1 MNLVLQIFI
10 CVFSICF
17 IIAVFN
23 MIAKGRVILKYALL
37 WFALAF
43 LALVCAI
50 WPQPLFALSYALGF
64 VIPANFILVLAIFC
78 LVALCLSFTVIVSR
92 SKRNI
97 IDLCQHSAIQD
108 KEIADLKKAI
118 QSSEE

>member
-1 MNLVLQIFI
+1 MNFVLQFFI

-17 IIAVFN
+17 IVAVFN

-37 WFALAF
+37 WFVLAI
-43 LALVCAI
+43 LALVCAL
-50 WPQPLFALSYALGF
+50 WPQPLFLLAHVFGF
-64 VIPANFILVLAIFC
+64 VVPANFIIVLSIFC
-78 LVALCLSFTVIVSR
+78 LIALCLSFTVIVSR

-118 QSSEE
+118 ASSKE